1 MLKGKQTLRANSR
14 YNSNFMKRSQF
25 APTIRS
31 NPAEAFNSRKHLITE
46 GVKLNKYKEAYDDVH
61 GTFPNML
68 YVLKAEGSDMCVSMD
83 NSGANIIVAPKD
95 VTNPKQWVMVNYDA
109 GTITFFHDLLNHL
122 SLEGSASSSY
132 TLKRSD
138 ILKNALLKFNTDKT
152 ISLCSSYSN
161 YYLAFTKP
169 SKTTTVSYTGTSYP
183 TDIIAPLLLVDK
195 SKLSGYSHKWTFVK
209 VRDLRTQIDNDKTIE
224 SLNQQIDLN
233 NKQIGNLNSQISNLQ
248 EQAKKT
254 EEMNK
259 MVNADKDTLITR
271 YENTIQAYESEIKGH
286 EDTIKGQQD
295 TMKTYENTL
304 LNYEDLIQTYEKT
317 LVGYEKKLQRYE
329 GDLTQYEGQLGK
341 YKGTVSDYEG
351 RISDYAETV
360 DDYEHQL
367 GVYEGIINNYET
379 LLNKYE
385 SNWFVKWFLMSSEK
399 DEKEEKKEEKFVHE
413 YNMYNRSNRLRRWN

>member
-25 APTIRS
+25 TPTIRS
-31 NPAEAFNSRKHLITE
+31 NPAEAFNSRRHLITE
-46 GVKLNKYKEAYDDVH
+46 GVRLNKYKEAYDDVH

-68 YVLKAEGSDMCVSMD
+68 YVLKSEDSDMCVSMD
-83 NSGANIIVAPKD
+83 NAGANIIVAPMD
-95 VTNPKQWVMVNYDA
+95 ITNPKQWVMVNYDA

-122 SLEGSASSSY
+122 SLEGTANTSY

-161 YYLAFTKP
+161 YYLAFSAP
-169 SKTTTVSYTGTSYP
+169 AKTTTISYTGQAYP

-195 SKLSGYSHKWTFVK
+195 SKLANYKHKWTFVK
-209 VRDLRTQIDNDKTIE
+209 VRDLRTQIDNDQTILA
-224 SLNQQIDLN
+224 LNQQIEIN
-233 NKQIGNLNSQISNLQ
+233 NTQIGNLNSQIVNLQ

-259 MVNADKDTLITR
+259 IVNADKDTLITR
-271 YENTIQAYESEIKGH
+271 YEDTIQAYESEIRGH
-286 EDTIKGQQD
+286 EETIKGQQD
-295 TMKTYENTL
+295 KMKIYENTL
-304 LNYEDLIQTYEKT
+304 LNYEDKIKTYENA
-317 LVGYEKKLQRYE
+317 LVGYEKKLQGYE
-329 GDLTQYEGQLGK
+329 GNLTQYEGQLGK

-351 RISDYAETV
+351 RINDYAETV
-360 DDYEHQL
+360 DDYENKL
-367 GVYEGIINNYET
+367 GIYEGIINNYET

-385 SNWFVKWFLMSSEK
+385 SNWFVKWFLIDREE
-399 DEKEEKKEEKFVHE
+399 EKEEKKEEKFTHE